1 MKTVEV
7 FETIEINGLIYPKH
21 RRITYINEVRPNVSK
36 KCSENSDIAEKIFS
50 DENYNSLQV
59 GNK

>member
-1 MKTVEV
+1 MKNIEV
-7 FETIEINGLIYPKH
+7 FETIEINGKVYPKH
-21 RRITYINEVRPNVSK
+21 KRITYIDEERPTVSK